1 MSRYDILNMMWVKVM
16 DSVYFI
22 PTVFQSILKFYVFNT
37 SLHILTN
44 STEIYYN
51 QHRILTIAY
60 NGYEDMPMEPANE
73 LPLYS
78 SRITNTYIEYLTLYY
93 PDVDI
98 DAVLKYAKMTRYEV
112 EDPGHWF
119 TQAQVDRFQEK
130 MVEKTGN
137 LEISRNVG
145 RSVASAESMGAVRQY
160 GLGLMGPLSLY
171 LMIEKL
177 HNAMTKAATT
187 TAKKLGPNRVEIV
200 VTPHASTKEKPYQ
213 CENRKGT
220 FESLAK
226 PFIGKLAH
234 IEEPKCYHKGDD
246 RCQYIIDWISSPAK
260 YFKRFRNITSA
271 ISICASIILFFI
283 FPIIPWLIFL
293 LSSISVCSLLSY
305 RTAYLEKK
313 GLYSTIEVQGN
324 AAKELVEE
332 IDVRHNH
339 ALLVQKIGQIT
350 STIMNIDQLTTNVM
364 DIIKTY
370 LDFDR
375 GLILLANKET
385 SCLNYNSSYR
395 HNNAHKSSLK
405 NLSIDLNHSHPNE
418 ILTKAFNNHQP
429 YLINDIKKYDKKHTL
444 DISFFIKLESAACIC
459 IPIIYEKKSLG
470 ILALD
475 NTRSKKI
482 LTKSDMSLLM
492 GIASQIAV
500 GINNTIIFNK
510 LEEHK
515 KELQKS
521 RDQLEQRVEERTAE
535 LKQVNTE
542 LSLEIEERQKT
553 ETRLRA
559 SIKEKEILVR
569 EVYHRVKNNLQIIA
583 SLLDMTKRRAKHP
596 ETVDML
602 SEAHAKL
609 YTMSLIHT
617 QLYQSDRVDQ
627 INMGRNL
634 HDLVDHLEQ
643 LYGQTRN
650 VTANIDTES
659 FYLSVTQAVPCA
671 LALNEIISNAIKY
684 AYPGRKAGNIE
695 ISQKLSKDDVVTIK
709 VKDHGAGIPDSVDI
723 EHTDTLGLKLV
734 RNLIVKQLNGDLRIH
749 NRDGTE
755 ILIEFKA
762 TFE

>member
-1 MSRYDILNMMWVKVM
+1 MINDAK
-16 DSVYFI
+16 
-22 PTVFQSILKFYVFNT
+22 KFY
-37 SLHILTN
+37 
-44 STEIYYN
+44 
-51 QHRILTIAY
+51 
-60 NGYEDMPMEPANE
+60 
-73 LPLYS
+73 
-78 SRITNTYIEYLTLYY
+78 
-93 PDVDI
+93 
-98 DAVLKYAKMTRYEV
+98 
-112 EDPGHWF
+112 
-119 TQAQVDRFQEK
+119 
-130 MVEKTGN
+130 
-137 LEISRNVG
+137 
-145 RSVASAESMGAVRQY
+145 
-160 GLGLMGPLSLY
+160 
-171 LMIEKL
+171 
-177 HNAMTKAATT
+177 
-187 TAKKLGPNRVEIV
+187 KKN
-200 VTPHASTKEKPYQ
+200 
-213 CENRKGT
+213 
-220 FESLAK
+220 
-226 PFIGKLAH
+226 
-234 IEEPKCYHKGDD
+234 
-246 RCQYIIDWISSPAK
+246 
-260 YFKRFRNITSA
+260 
-271 ISICASIILFFI
+271 
-283 FPIIPWLIFL
+283 
-293 LSSISVCSLLSY
+293 
-305 RTAYLEKK
+305 
-313 GLYSTIEVQGN
+313 
-324 AAKELVEE
+324 
-332 IDVRHNH
+332 
-339 ALLVQKIGQIT
+339 
-350 STIMNIDQLTTNVM
+350 
-364 DIIKTY
+364 
-370 LDFDR
+370 
-375 GLILLANKET
+375 
-385 SCLNYNSSYR
+385 
-395 HNNAHKSSLK
+395 
-405 NLSIDLNHSHPNE
+405 
-418 ILTKAFNNHQP
+418 
-429 YLINDIKKYDKKHTL
+429 TL

-475 NTRSKKI
+475 NIRSKKI
-482 LTKSDMSLLM
+482 LAKSDMSLLM

>member
-1 MSRYDILNMMWVKVM
+1 
-16 DSVYFI
+16 
-22 PTVFQSILKFYVFNT
+22 
-37 SLHILTN
+37 
-44 STEIYYN
+44 
-51 QHRILTIAY
+51 
-60 NGYEDMPMEPANE
+60 MEPANE
-73 LPLYS
+73 IPLYS
-78 SRITNTYIEYLTLYY
+78 SRITNTYIEYLTLNY

-119 TQAQVDRFQEK
+119 TQAQVDSFHDKILDETDNRNIARDAGRHTASSERIGPIKQYSLGLMSLTTVYLMMGK
-130 MVEKTGN
+130 LYSIMSRGANAVAKTKS
-137 LEISRNVG
+137 SRNV
-145 RSVASAESMGAVRQY
+145 
-160 GLGLMGPLSLY
+160 
-171 LMIEKL
+171 
-177 HNAMTKAATT
+177 
-187 TAKKLGPNRVEIV
+187 EII
-200 VTPHASTKEKPYQ
+200 VTPKPGVFEKPYQ
-213 CENRKGT
+213 CQNRIGT

-226 PFIGKLAH
+226 LFAARFSK
-234 IEEPKCYHKGDD
+234 IEETTCFHKGDH
-246 RCQYIIDWISSPAK
+246 CCHYHISWNESPTK
-260 YFKRFRNITSA
+260 LQKKIRNYLAAFSLLASA
-271 ISICASIILFFI
+271 ILFIMLPTTSWF
-283 FPIIPWLIFL
+283 IFL

-305 RTAYLEKK
+305 RTEFIEKME
-313 GLYSTIEVQGN
+313 LYNTIEVQGN

-364 DIIKTY
+364 DIIKTH

-375 GLILLANKET
+375 GLILLADKEM
-385 SCLNYNSSYR
+385 SCLNFKSGYR
-395 HNNAHKSSLK
+395 HNDTHSSYLK
-405 NLSIDLNHSHPNE
+405 TLSIDLNHPHPNE
-418 ILTKAFNNHQP
+418 ILAKAFNNHQP
-429 YLINDIKKYDKKHTL
+429 YLINDVNKYDKKHTI

-475 NTRSKKI
+475 NVRSKKI
-482 LTKSDMSLLM
+482 LAKSDMSLLM

-535 LKQVNTE
+535 LKQVNRE
-542 LSLEIEERQKT
+542 LSLEIVERQKT

-559 SIKEKEILVR
+559 SIKEKDILVR

-583 SLLDMTKRRAKHP
+583 SLLDMTKRRAQHP

-650 VTANIDTES
+650 VTADIDTES

-684 AYPGRKAGNIE
+684 AYPGRKAGKIE

-734 RNLIVKQLNGDLRIH
+734 RNLIVKQLNGDLRIL